1 MPTIADLYNL
11 IVQAT
16 NAVIHAIHGVGLM
29 LFTLGLVYMT
39 KALIHEIGFLI
50 SARHCNRS
58 WRVYYAL
65 SGVCYL
71 AGIAVFIF
79 VVM

>member
-16 NAVIHAIHGVGLM
+16 NAVIHAIHGLGLM
-29 LFTLGLVYMT
+29 VFILGLVYMT
-39 KALIHEIGFLI
+39 KGLIETIALQCDHYCI
-50 SARHCNRS
+50 RR
-58 WRVYYAL
+58 WRIYYVLA
-65 SGVCYL
+65 GVCYL
-71 AGIAVFIF
+71 AGIVLFIF

>member
-29 LFTLGLVYMT
+29 IFILGLVHMT
-39 KALIHEIGFLI
+39 KELANLATLLTFTAMQ
-50 SARHCNRS
+50 AR
-58 WRVYYAL
+58 WKIYYVVAGL
-65 SGVCYL
+65 CYI
-71 AGIAVFIF
+71 AGIVLFIT
-79 VVM
+79 VVL

>member
-29 LFTLGLVYMT
+29 IFILGLVYMT
-39 KALIHEIGFLI
+39 KALMEHIALQCDRYCI
-50 SARHCNRS
+50 RR
-58 WRVYYAL
+58 WRIYYAL
-65 SGVCYL
+65 AGVCYL
-71 AGIAVFIF
+71 TGIVLFIF
-79 VVM
+79 VVL